1 MILILNSFVADNY
14 FQKLAGS
21 SRTPL
26 METQPQPSPTS
37 SVSSLDSLDVIKA
50 NKRKRLDEDEEGKGS
65 PYLYELDN

>member
-26 METQPQPSPTS
+26 METQPQPSPAS

-65 PYLYELDN
+65 PYLYKLDN